1 MRAISSMTFAVGLV
15 LAYEMFSTTFA
26 ADPPQQKPKAPRQG
40 YKAPDFTLSALD
52 GSEVNLFTLLKTNPV
67 VLVVLRGYPGYQ
79 CPACTHQVA
88 DLVARA
94 EKLKSAKARVVLV
107 YPGPAASLSER
118 ATEFLKDRKLP
129 EGFTLALDP
138 DYKFITAYGL
148 RWDAQGETA
157 YPSTMVIDH
166 QKTVRFVHV
175 GKTHGDRAKPDEVI
189 KALPGVDWRP
199 PSPSECQIIEDEQL
213 APAPRVPNT
222 WPAWR

>member
-1 MRAISSMTFAVGLV
+1 MRAKTVVALAAVAMLGCGTLGV
-15 LAYEMFSTTFA
+15 ARA

-40 YKAPDFTLSALD
+40 YKAPDFTLTALD

-67 VLVVLRGYPGYQ
+67 VLVVLRGFPGYQ
-79 CPACTHQVA
+79 CPACTQQVA
-88 DLVARA
+88 DLVARS

-107 YPGPAASLSER
+107 YPGPAASLGER
-118 ATEFLKDRKLP
+118 AIEFLKDRKLP

-157 YPSTMVIDH
+157 YPSTFVIDH
-166 QKTVRFVHV
+166 QKTVRFVHI

-189 KALPGVDWRP
+189 KALPGVD
-199 PSPSECQIIEDEQL
+199 
-213 APAPRVPNT
+213 
-222 WPAWR
+222 